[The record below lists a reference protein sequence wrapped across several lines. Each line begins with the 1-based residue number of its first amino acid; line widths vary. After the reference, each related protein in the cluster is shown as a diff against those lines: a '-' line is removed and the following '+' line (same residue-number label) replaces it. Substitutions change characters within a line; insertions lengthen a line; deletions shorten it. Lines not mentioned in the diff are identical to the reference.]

1 MSVDLLL
8 LKLVKNTKPLS
19 VISLSNTTLVDG
31 VLTLVIVERTQE
43 LASDFVFF
51 NATSNQ
57 RLKNIIGFSSR
68 LLKSILFIP

>member
-43 LASDFVFF
+43 LASDFVFLMQLQT
-51 NATSNQ
+51 NV
-57 RLKNIIGFSSR
+57 
-68 LLKSILFIP
+68 